1 MTFYEGGSSE
11 SIIKLISGCINVK
24 LARFIFRQILRD
36 EGVPGMFRG
45 LTATFTRE
53 MPGYFF
59 FFLAYEATRGLLAAP
74 GQSKVLLRL

>member
-1 MTFYEGGSSE
+1 
-11 SIIKLISGCINVK
+11 
-24 LARFIFRQILRD
+24 
-36 EGVPGMFRG
+36 MFRG

-74 GQSKVLLRL
+74 GQSKVGHVTSILASNWSRLIT

>member
-1 MTFYEGGSSE
+1 MSISRHDQTSE
-11 SIIKLISGCINVK
+11 DNREYLT
-24 LARFIFRQILRD
+24 AEDFRQILRED
-36 EGVPGMFRG
+36 GVPGLFRG

-74 GQSKVLLRL
+74 GQ